1 MLPVVAKKW
10 HRGIKLNIIITGGAG
25 FIGTALVEYLLTHT
39 EHQILVLDK
48 LTYAAN
54 LTELA
59 QFKAHKR
66 YQFVQGDICNASQVQ
81 AVFADFKPNAIM
93 HLAAESHVDRSLI
106 GPADFIQTNIIGSY
120 TLLEASRQYWQQL
133 SPAQQ
138 QQFRFLQVST
148 DEVFGDLADD
158 KQNDDNALFTE
169 TNAYAP
175 SSPYSASKASADHLA
190 KAWHRSYGLP
200 ILISY
205 CSNNYGPGQHNEK
218 LIPKAITHLVK
229 GQPVPVYG
237 NGLQIRDW
245 LYVEDHAAA
254 LYLILK
260 QGKIGQSYAIGGNN
274 QVTNLAL
281 VQKIADIID
290 AYAKEKPKQ
299 QQWPLLTTPRRN
311 LIQFVS
317 DRPGHD
323 KCYGIDSTKIKQQ
336 LNWQPQYSL
345 QQGLEKTIKLS
356 FNKYNLYSVGSGE
369 VVRQNSSC

>member
-1 MLPVVAKKW
+1 MK
-10 HRGIKLNIIITGGAG
+10 IIITGGAG

-39 EHQILVLDK
+39 EHQLLVVDK

-54 LTELA
+54 LTELD
-59 QFKAHKR
+59 QFKRHDKTNHR
-66 YQFVQGDICNASQVQ
+66 FQFIKADICDASQVQ
-81 AVFADFKPNAIM
+81 NIFASFQPNAIM
-93 HLAAESHVDRSLI
+93 HLAAESHVDRSLTD
-106 GPADFIQTNIIGSY
+106 PAEFIQTNIIGSY

-148 DEVFGDLADD
+148 DEVFGDLADN
-158 KQNDDNALFTE
+158 KQNTGNALFTE

-175 SSPYSASKASADHLA
+175 SSPYSASKASADHLVQ
-190 KAWHRSYGLP
+190 AWHRSYGLP
-200 ILISY
+200 TIISY
-205 CSNNYGPGQHNEK
+205 CSNNYGPNQHKEK
-218 LIPKAITHLVK
+218 LIPKAIAQLAQGLAVPIYGD
-229 GQPVPVYG
+229 GQ
-237 NGLQIRDW
+237 QIRDW
-245 LYVEDHAAA
+245 LYVKDHVAA
-254 LYLILK
+254 LYLILR
-260 QGKIGQSYAIGGNN
+260 QGQVGQRYAVGGNN
-274 QVTNLAL
+274 QVTNIEL

-345 QQGLEKTIKLS
+345 QQGLQSTVHNLLA
-356 FNKYNLYSVGSGE
+356 KYGHN
-369 VVRQNSSC
+369 

>member
-1 MLPVVAKKW
+1 MYKKKHLNKYAKKS
-10 HRGIKLNIIITGGAG
+10 IKNWNRETRLKIIITGGAG

-39 EHQILVLDK
+39 EHQLLVVDK

-54 LTELA
+54 LTQLD
-59 QFKAHKR
+59 QFKRHYKTNHR
-66 YQFVQGDICNASQVQ
+66 FQFIKADICDASQVQ
-81 AVFADFKPNAIM
+81 TIFASFQPNAIM
-93 HLAAESHVDRSLI
+93 HLAAESHVDRSLT
-106 GPADFIQTNIIGSY
+106 GPAEFIQTNIIGSY

-158 KQNDDNALFTE
+158 KQNTGNALFTE

-254 LYLILK
+254 LYLVLK
-260 QGKIGQSYAIGGNN
+260 QGTVGQSYAIGGNN
-274 QVTNLAL
+274 QLTNLAL
-281 VQKIADIID
+281 VQTIADMLD
-290 AYAKEKPKQ
+290 NYAEQKPKQ
-299 QQWPLLTTPRRN
+299 HYCPLLTTPRRD
-311 LIQFVS
+311 LIQFVA

-323 KCYGIDSTKIKQQ
+323 QCYGIDNTKISQQ
-336 LNWQPQYSL
+336 LHWQPKTSL
-345 QQGLEKTIKLS
+345 QQGLKQTVLALLTK
-356 FNKYNLYSVGSGE
+356 
-369 VVRQNSSC
+369 

>member
-10 HRGIKLNIIITGGAG
+10 HRGIKLKIIITGGAG

-93 HLAAESHVDRSLI
+93 HLAAESHVDRSLT

-158 KQNDDNALFTE
+158 KQNTGNALFTE

-260 QGKIGQSYAIGGNN
+260 QGKIGQSYAVGGNN
-274 QVTNLAL
+274 QLTNLAL
-281 VQKIADIID
+281 VQQLANIID
-290 AYAKEKPKQ
+290 SYAEQGLCQKLPQ
-299 QQWPLLTTPRRN
+299 PRRE
-311 LIQFVS
+311 LIKFVA

-323 KCYGIDSTKIKQQ
+323 QCYGIDNTKISQQ
-336 LNWQPQYSL
+336 LNWQPQHTLAQGLKHTVL
-345 QQGLEKTIKLS
+345 QQLTLS
-356 FNKYNLYSVGSGE
+356 K
-369 VVRQNSSC
+369 